1 MIIDLAKQMWNL
13 RPRREFYEIKKII
26 FYSQNL
32 KGNLYSV
39 KQDEVMREPAGSI
52 LKEKVINF

>member
-1 MIIDLAKQMWNL
+1 MWNL